1 MTTGTLTVHSFVACW
16 VCWLGCCSCWL
27 DNSFLPLRFRLLQG
41 RPSTLVLWTV
51 RRSYTRRLGSEGSTR
66 GLYSRSC
73 EVTFEPSTCGGFATG
88 RSCLDLWISIGTVH
102 ATALIGLA
110 RCVLLLGH
118 SPLASMDTH
127 ENGGT
132 FHPSGRPAPKGGNH
146 DSGSSK

>member
-1 MTTGTLTVHSFVACW
+1 MTTGTLTMHSFVACW

-27 DNSFLPLRFRLLQG
+27 DDSFRPLRFRLPQG
-41 RPSTLVLWTV
+41 RPSTLVLWTA

-88 RSCLDLWISIGTVH
+88 RSCLDLWISLGIVH

-118 SPLASMDTH
+118 FTSGQHGHAWEWGDL
-127 ENGGT
+127 
-132 FHPSGRPAPKGGNH
+132 PSFWSAGPQGWK
-146 DSGSSK
+146 SWQWQ